1 MPAYDRLIAGI
12 QVLEIPAAGSPI
24 NVPTSF
30 GIVTIG
36 YERPCKRQPINTSW
50 NQCFRNPAFCPGMG
64 MSDVI
69 PVTACN
75 RGVTQVTS
83 QRD

>member
-36 YERPCKRQPINTSW
+36 YERPCERQPIGANLESG
-50 NQCFRNPAFCPGMG
+50 FP
-64 MSDVI
+64 
-69 PVTACN
+69 
-75 RGVTQVTS
+75 
-83 QRD
+83 